1 MNKIIKRKIELI
13 SYSEKKESLIY
24 REKLTKEIL
33 EIYLN
38 KVKEEVPYEV
48 DNILYKIKE
57 AELEEDSNT
66 LKISLELLE
75 GEQLIQVKKE
85 LGVSYV
91 NLEGQIKEMSNEG
104 IYVEKIIPII
114 DTDDFQD
121 TIFEEIKNNN
131 LDLEEIKYP
140 ENNRNK
146 IILEEDEA
154 EEKINFGPYK
164 WLVYI
169 SKKTNKK
176 YDTEIQAYL
185 YIENLNLDFEE
196 KQGNNS
202 NN

>member
-13 SYSEKKESLIY
+13 SYSEKEESLIY

-66 LKISLELLE
+66 LKISLEPLE

-91 NLEGQIKEMSNEG
+91 NLEGQIKEMANEG

-146 IILEEDEA
+146 IILEKDEE

-169 SKKTNKK
+169 SKKINKK
-176 YDTEIQAYL
+176 YDIEIQAYL

-196 KQGNNS
+196 KQEDNS